1 MSAGPTWKTAL
12 LCGLLMLGLSG
23 CAVQR
28 VKDDAA
34 AAMQSGQYET
44 ALSVLEAGVRR
55 HPDSTVLRSQ
65 LLQARQEAT
74 TRLIAEAAQS
84 GGARRMEQAQATLA
98 RALVIEGPGRRADEL
113 LQDLRRTQRQAEGLQ
128 EAERLHAQGRW
139 DRASAVIEEALREG
153 PRHAEL
159 LALQQRIRLAQRNS
173 ALERRRTGLIESR
186 PVSLDF
192 RDANLRSVLDVITRH
207 SGVDFVLDREVR
219 ADARVTVLLKNAKV
233 EDAVYLIVST
243 QQLSKKVL
251 DARTILIYP
260 NTPEKQR
267 EHQEQVV
274 RVFQLTSSDAKSAA
288 AFLRSMLRIREPH
301 VDERLNIVAIRESPD
316 VVHLAERLISVYDT
330 QEPEVML
337 DLEVLEVRSSRLT
350 DLGLQLPDV
359 IGINPLSGAGAGGLT
374 VDSLRGLSGSQ
385 LGVSIGGVLLNLK
398 RTVGDFNT
406 LAHPKIRARNREKA
420 RVLIGDKVPVVTSTT
435 GQGGFVSESI
445 NYLDVGLKLD
455 VESTVFPDDEVAIRV
470 SLEVSSLAR
479 EVRTGTGG
487 LAYQIG
493 TRSASTL
500 LRLRDGETQLL
511 AGLISQD
518 ERSSASRVPGL
529 GDLPVAGRLFS
540 SQRDEHQRTEL
551 VLAITPRIIKNVRRL
566 TADEAELWVGTE
578 AMPRVRMPGGWAAQA
593 GREVSASLP
602 DASAVPN
609 APGPVSLSAALPATA
624 TPATSPAAQGASA
637 PSVPPA
643 PAELKLTWAGPAE
656 VSRGSDFEVVLN
668 VDSPAE
674 LRGLPV
680 RLAYS
685 ADRLQLLEV
694 EEAGFLSRDSE
705 AVNLSRAINASAG
718 IATVTSLRGKA
729 TGVKGQGALLK
740 MKFRATQSGPAQI
753 SLVEATPVRLLGTAE
768 PVRLPAPLT
777 LQVQ

>member
-1 MSAGPTWKTAL
+1 MTSRRTWKTTL
-12 LCGLLMLGLSG
+12 LCGVLALGLSG

-34 AAMQSGQYET
+34 AAMQSGHYET

-65 LLQARQEAT
+65 LLQAREEAT
-74 TRLIAEAAQS
+74 TRLIVEAAQS

-98 RALVIEGPGRRADEL
+98 RALAIEGPGRRADEL
-113 LQDLRRTQRQAEGLQ
+113 LQDLRRTQRQTEGLQ

-139 DRASAVIEEALREG
+139 DRAMAVIEEALREG

-159 LALQQRIRLAQRNS
+159 LALQQRIRLTQRNS

-219 ADARVTVLLKNAKV
+219 SDARVTVLLKNAKV
-233 EDAVYLIVST
+233 EDAVDLIVST

-316 VVHLAERLISVYDT
+316 VVLLAERLMSVYDT

-359 IGINPLSGAGAGGLT
+359 IGINPLSGAGSGGLT

-455 VESTVFPDDEVAIRV
+455 VEPTVFPDDEVAIRV

-578 AMPRVRMPGGWAAQA
+578 AMPRVRMPGGLAAMA
-593 GREVSASLP
+593 AREVSASPP
-602 DASAVPN
+602 DASA
-609 APGPVSLSAALPATA
+609 ASAGPSPSPSGALPATA
-624 TPATSPAAQGASA
+624 PPATSPTAQSPAAAM
-637 PSVPPA
+637 VPPV
-643 PAELKLTWAGPAE
+643 PPELKLAWVSPAE
-656 VSRGSDFEVVLN
+656 VSRGSEFEVVLN
-668 VDSPAE
+668 VDSPSE

-694 EEAGFLSRDSE
+694 EDAGFLSRDSE

-729 TGVKGQGALLK
+729 TGVAGQGALLR
-740 MKFRATQSGPAQI
+740 MKFRATQGGPAQI
-753 SLVEATPVRLLGTAE
+753 SLLEATPVRLLGTSE
-768 PVRLPAPLT
+768 PVRIPHPLT
-777 LQVQ
+777 IQVQ